1 MTQKNRENQPRL
13 QLMQQLGW
21 VDDQK
26 LILSV

>member
-1 MTQKNRENQPRL
+1 MTQTNRENQPHL